1 MKLLQ
6 RFVLTI
12 ALLTNS
18 ATLFSQIFVNGIQY
32 NITSSNTVEV
42 THSKRGYNYEGHI
55 VIPRSI
61 YYEGKTYNVTA
72 IGDGVFSYR
81 PITGIT
87 LPEGLERIG
96 EYSFANTSIPSI
108 VIPNS
113 VTSLGE
119 NAFESS
125 DITSLTIGTGLTTIS
140 KYAFAG
146 CWLEEIIIPD
156 NITIIEDYAFLACW
170 FAKKIVLGN
179 NVTHIGEDAF
189 CKCAEVT
196 ELFIPNSVKEIGHG
210 AICAIPTLKK
220 LEIDCDTI
228 KDWFHDGFEL
238 FFTDLIIGENVEVI
252 SPGAFMMCHTIE
264 RLTFSKDVREIGEE
278 AFRYCQHM
286 TDIYSNIPAEFL
298 FEISKSVF
306 ESVDKE
312 RCNLHIPSNSKT
324 KYSSTKYWNEFFNIL
339 HPGETGIDCIESK
352 ANKYNIYN
360 IKGEQVNNPDKG
372 VYIIDGKKQYIK

>member
-1 MKLLQ
+1 MRHLL
-6 RFVLTI
+6 RIILTM

-18 ATLFSQIFVNGIQY
+18 TTLFSQIFVNGIQY

-42 THSKRGYNYEGHI
+42 TFSKRGTPYEGHM

-61 YYEGKTYNVTA
+61 YYEGRTYIDYLEYKIKHPNIAT
-72 IGDGVFSYR
+72 
-81 PITGIT
+81 T
-87 LPEGLERIG
+87 EGLERIG

-125 DITSLTIGTGLTTIS
+125 DIKSLTIGTGLTTIS

-238 FFTDLIIGENVEVI
+238 SFTDLIIGENVEVI

-264 RLTFSKDVREIGEE
+264 RLTISKDVREIGED
-278 AFRYCQHM
+278 AFRYCQYM

-306 ESVDKE
+306 DAADKE
-312 RCNLHIPSNSKT
+312 KCNLHVPYNSKT
-324 KYSSTKYWNEFFNIL
+324 KYNTTKYWNEFFNIL
-339 HPGETGIDCIESK
+339 NPGEMSIECVKSETDK
-352 ANKYNIYN
+352 NNIYN
-360 IKGEQVNNPDKG
+360 LKGELINQPKEKG
-372 VYIIDGKKQYIK
+372 VYIIDGKKQFIK